1 MPSLLLA
8 EFAAWELEKLLELPL
23 AEGVVGSDRKVL
35 EVP

>member
-8 EFAAWELEKLLELPL
+8 EFATREFEELLELPL
-23 AEGVVGSDRKVL
+23 AEGVVGSNRKVL